1 MKLRILPLALAALA
15 LPALAQG
22 RSFALF
28 YDKAPGTN
36 GMITGGGPA
45 TDTRLKPD
53 DYSGLGLKFG
63 VAVAKWGP
71 ATLSFDAA
79 YRFKSKE
86 DITVTVASASEKI
99 GQFEW
104 GYLSAGADVNF
115 TKVVDFGGGLDFRAQ
130 QSLLIIESPT
140 SSQKIG
146 INRLSPWFK
155 LHVGYT
161 FDMTPVKPFVALE
174 AAWDLN
180 AQSSYSAPS
189 SSMDI
194 DYNKGRGVGSP
205 KSEWSL
211 QAGIRF

>member
-1 MKLRILPLALAALA
+1 MKLRILPLALVALA
-15 LPALAQG
+15 LPALAQD

-36 GMITGGGPA
+36 GTITQSGSSLN
-45 TDTRLKPD
+45 LKPD

-86 DITVTVASASEKI
+86 DLTETQSGTSQKL

-104 GYLSAGADVNF
+104 GYVSAGADFNF
-115 TKVVDFGGGLDFRAQ
+115 TKVVDFGGGLDLRAQ
-130 QSLLIIESPT
+130 QNKLIIAGAGST
-140 SSQKIG
+140 QDYG
-146 INRLSPWFK
+146 INRLSPWLK

-161 FDMTPVKPFVALE
+161 FDMAPVKPFIALE
-174 AAWDLN
+174 GAWDLN
-180 AQSSYSAPS
+180 AQSSYSIPAGAT
-189 SSMDI
+189 DI
-194 DYNKGRGVGSP
+194 DINKAYGVGSP

>member
-1 MKLRILPLALAALA
+1 MKLRILPLALVALT
-15 LPALAQG
+15 LPAMAQD
-22 RSFALF
+22 RSFSLF

-36 GMITGGGPA
+36 GSITQTGSSLN
-45 TDTRLKPD
+45 LKPD

-86 DITVTVASASEKI
+86 DLTETQGGVSQKL

-104 GYLSAGADVNF
+104 GYVSVGADFNF
-115 TKVVDFGGGLDFRAQ
+115 TKVVDFGGGLDLRAQ
-130 QSLLIIESPT
+130 QSRLIIEIPGA
-140 SSQKIG
+140 SQEIG
-146 INRLSPWFK
+146 VNRLSPWLK

-161 FDMTPVKPFVALE
+161 FDMAPVKPFVALE
-174 AAWDLN
+174 GAWDLN
-180 AQSSYSAPS
+180 AQSSAALSGT
-189 SSMDI
+189 DI
-194 DYNKGRGVGSP
+194 DVNKAYGVGSP

>member
-1 MKLRILPLALAALA
+1 MKLRILPLALVALA
-15 LPALAQG
+15 LPALAQD

-36 GMITGGGPA
+36 GSITQSGSSLN
-45 TDTRLKPD
+45 LKPD

-63 VAVAKWGP
+63 AAVAKWGP

-86 DITVTVASASEKI
+86 DLTETQGGVSQKL

-104 GYLSAGADVNF
+104 GYVSAGADFNF
-115 TKVVDFGGGLDFRAQ
+115 TKVVDFGGGLDLRAQ
-130 QSLLIIESPT
+130 QSRLIIEIPGA
-140 SSQKIG
+140 SQEIG
-146 INRLSPWFK
+146 VNRLSPWLK

-161 FDMTPVKPFVALE
+161 FDMAPVKPFIALE
-174 AAWDLN
+174 GAWDLN
-180 AQSSYSAPS
+180 AQSSAALSGT
-189 SSMDI
+189 DI
-194 DYNKGRGVGSP
+194 DVNKAYGVGSP

>member
-1 MKLRILPLALAALA
+1 MKLRILPLALVALA
-15 LPALAQG
+15 LPALAQD

-36 GMITGGGPA
+36 GSITQSGSSLN
-45 TDTRLKPD
+45 LKPD

-86 DITVTVASASEKI
+86 DLTETQGGVSQKL

-104 GYLSAGADVNF
+104 GYVSIGADFNF
-115 TKVVDFGGGLDFRAQ
+115 TKVVDFGGGLDLRAQ
-130 QSLLIIESPT
+130 QSRLIIEIPGA
-140 SSQKIG
+140 SQEIG
-146 INRLSPWFK
+146 VNRLSPWLK

-161 FDMTPVKPFVALE
+161 FDMAPVKPFIALE
-174 AAWDLN
+174 GAWDLN
-180 AQSSYSAPS
+180 AQSSAALSGT
-189 SSMDI
+189 DI
-194 DYNKGRGVGSP
+194 DVNKAYGVGSP